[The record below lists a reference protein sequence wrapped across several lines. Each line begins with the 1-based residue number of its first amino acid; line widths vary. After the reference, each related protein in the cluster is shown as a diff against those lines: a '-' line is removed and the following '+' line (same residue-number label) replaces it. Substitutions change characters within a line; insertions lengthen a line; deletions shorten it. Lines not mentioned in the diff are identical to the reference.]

1 MGTRPV
7 TLCTAQWADVPFD
20 ELCVLAKKM
29 GYDGL
34 EVACWGEGIDIDKA
48 LTDDSYV
55 AWIKDNLA
63 KNGLVM
69 KAMACHII
77 GQCVGDLP
85 DPRLDNFAP
94 PALAGQPEAIQK
106 WAVETMKKAPAAA
119 AKFGVKIITGFTGS
133 PIWRYLYSFPQTPES
148 MVEEGFDKIVSLWT
162 PILDEFKST
171 AWSSPSK
178 CIPAR
183 SPLTTIP
190 PRSSWRSSPIAPSSA
205 STSTPAICCGRAS
218 PRTFSCRTSSTA
230 STTCT

>member
-55 AWIKDNLA
+55 AWIKENLE

-133 PIWRYLYSFPQTPES
+133 PIWRYL
-148 MVEEGFDKIVSLWT
+148 
-162 PILDEFKST
+162 
-171 AWSSPSK
+171 
-178 CIPAR
+178 
-183 SPLTTIP
+183 
-190 PRSSWRSSPIAPSSA
+190 
-205 STSTPAICCGRAS
+205 
-218 PRTFSCRTSSTA
+218 
-230 STTCT
+230 

>member
-69 KAMACHII
+69 KAMACHYPSASAWAICPI
-77 GQCVGDLP
+77 RAPGQLRAHRPSP
-85 DPRLDNFAP
+85 DSR
-94 PALAGQPEAIQK
+94 EAIQK

-148 MVEEGFDKIVSLWT
+148 MVEEGF
-162 PILDEFKST
+162 
-171 AWSSPSK
+171 
-178 CIPAR
+178 
-183 SPLTTIP
+183 
-190 PRSSWRSSPIAPSSA
+190 
-205 STSTPAICCGRAS
+205 
-218 PRTFSCRTSSTA
+218 
-230 STTCT
+230 

>member
-69 KAMACHII
+69 KAW
-77 GQCVGDLP
+77 
-85 DPRLDNFAP
+85 
-94 PALAGQPEAIQK
+94 PAI
-106 WAVETMKKAPAAA
+106 
-119 AKFGVKIITGFTGS
+119 
-133 PIWRYLYSFPQTPES
+133 
-148 MVEEGFDKIVSLWT
+148 
-162 PILDEFKST
+162 
-171 AWSSPSK
+171 
-178 CIPAR
+178 
-183 SPLTTIP
+183 
-190 PRSSWRSSPIAPSSA
+190 SSA
-205 STSTPAICCGRAS
+205 SAWAICPIRAWTTSRPRPS
-218 PRTFSCRTSSTA
+218 PVSRKPSRSGPWRR
-230 STTCT
+230 